1 MNNLHIV
8 TVVNESKYYFPYLVE
23 SCKRN
28 GKELEVLGY
37 GDKWEKG
44 NITKFKLMID
54 YLKFLPKDDIVCFV
68 DGFDVICCRDLS
80 ELKNEFLKIH
90 KETNCKVIIGYD
102 IKSGFF
108 NFFSKI
114 VFGKC
119 NNYLINSGLYIG
131 YVNDLLEIIFNVFN
145 LFKDETVS
153 DQVALTQYCNMSNIN
168 DFYIDFKNELFCNI
182 MATLEDISKYVN
194 TDKKNNVLIYN
205 SNKPFF
211 IHAPGFGYLDEII
224 KKLDYNISVEES
236 KEIRKQILNNV
247 IKKGVPFMLI
257 GFKKNILYIV
267 VFIIFIVLIIYT
279 CKNYNKIIKKIKLK
293 NIKIK
298 KY

>member
-8 TVVNESKYYFPYLVE
+8 TIVNESKYYFPYLVE

-28 GKELEVLGY
+28 GKELEVLGM

-44 NITKFKLMID
+44 NMTKFKLMIN
-54 YLKFLPKDDIVCFV
+54 YLKNLPKNDIVCFI

-80 ELKNEFLKIH
+80 ELKDEFLTIH
-90 KETNCKVIIGYD
+90 KETNCKIIIGYD

-131 YVNDLLEIIFNVFN
+131 YANDLLEIILNVFN
-145 LFKDETVS
+145 LFKNETVS
-153 DQVALTQYCNMSNIN
+153 DQVALTQYCNMSDIN
-168 DFYIDFKNELFCNI
+168 DFYIDSKNEFFCNI

-194 TDKKNNVLIYN
+194 IDQKNNILTYN

-211 IHAPGFGYLDEII
+211 IHAPGFGYLDTII
-224 KKLDYNISVEES
+224 RKLGYNISIEES
-236 KEIRKQILNNV
+236 NEIRKQIFNNV
-247 IKKGVPFMLI
+247 IKKGIPFILI
-257 GFKKNILYIV
+257 GIKKNILYIIA
-267 VFIIFIVLIIYT
+267 FIILIVLIIYI
-279 CKNYNKIIKKIKLK
+279 CKNYNNNIKKIKYKK
-293 NIKIK
+293 NKI
-298 KY
+298 

>member
-44 NITKFKLMID
+44 NMTKFKLMID
-54 YLKFLPKDDIVCFV
+54 YLQNLPKDDIVCFV
-68 DGFDVICCRDLS
+68 DGYDVICCRDLS
-80 ELKNEFLKIH
+80 ELKDEFLKIN
-90 KETNCKVIIGYD
+90 KNTNCKIIIGYD
-102 IKSGFF
+102 VKSGFF

-114 VFGKC
+114 VFGEC

-131 YVNDLLEIIFNVFN
+131 YANDLLEIILNVFS
-145 LFKDETVS
+145 LYKDKTVS
-153 DQVALTQYCNMSNIN
+153 DQVALTQYCNMSDIN
-168 DFYIDFKNELFCNI
+168 DFYIDSKNEFFCNI

-194 TDKKNNVLIYN
+194 IDQKNNILTYN

-211 IHAPGFGYLDEII
+211 IHAPGFGYLDTIII
-224 KKLDYNISVEES
+224 KFGYNIKES
-236 KEIRKQILNNV
+236 NEIKKQIFNNV
-247 IKKGVPFMLI
+247 IKKSIPFILI
-257 GFKKNILYIV
+257 GIKKNILYILA
-267 VFIIFIVLIIYT
+267 FIILIILIIYI
-279 CKNYNKIIKKIKLK
+279 CKNYKKILKKTYLIKIIR
-293 NIKIK
+293 
-298 KY
+298 